1 MDLAIILTFVALA
14 VFLLLSVPIGIAI
27 GLSVVVGM
35 TVSDMLPYEFL
46 IQKMITSLDVFPLM
60 AVPFFIMA
68 GEIMQKG
75 SMAHRLLDVS
85 RALVG
90 HLTGGMAHIS
100 VLTSLFYGSL
110 SGSAPATVAAVGGI
124 MIPAMEKEKYS
135 KSFSTAVNTAAGCL
149 GVIIPPSVPLI
160 IYGTTA
166 GVSVGDLF
174 IAGIIPGLFIGAC
187 LMVCSYILAKKYGFT
202 GTGKRAPIKE
212 IATTFKDALPALM
225 VPIIV
230 LGGIYGGL
238 TTPTEAGVIA
248 VVYSLI
254 MEGLIL
260 RTLSWQKVID
270 VFKGTSL
277 TTASIFLVVA
287 TATAFGQI
295 LLFYNLPNQLVE
307 ILVSISDNKFVLLP
321 IILIFLL
328 IMGTFMDALAN
339 ILILTPLL
347 LPIVVVLGVDPIH
360 FGIVMIVCSSMGFLT
375 PPVGVNLFV
384 GCSIANISIEKLSVA
399 IMPFL
404 LTMVLA
410 LLVLT
415 FIPQITLWLP
425 GLKG

>member
-14 VFLLLSVPIGIAI
+14 TFLLLSVPIGIAI

-35 TVSDMLPYEFL
+35 TASDILPYEFL

-75 SMAHRLLDVS
+75 SMAQRLLAVS

-100 VLTSLFYGSL
+100 VLTSMFYGSL

-174 IAGIIPGLFIGAC
+174 IAGIIPGLFIGLC
-187 LMVCSYILAKKYGFT
+187 LMVCSYILARKYGFT
-202 GTGKRAPIKE
+202 GTGKRAPVKE
-212 IATTFKDALPALM
+212 ILLTFRDALPALM

-254 MEGLIL
+254 VEGLIL
-260 RTLSWQKVID
+260 RTLSWRKVID

-277 TTASIFLVVA
+277 TTSSIFLVVA
-287 TATAFGQI
+287 TATALGQI

-307 ILVSISDNKFVLLP
+307 ILVSISDNKFILLP

-347 LPIVVVLGVDPIH
+347 LPVVKVLGVDPIH
-360 FGIVMIVCSSMGFLT
+360 FGVVMIVCSSMGFLT

-384 GCSIANISIEKLSVA
+384 GCSIANLSIEKLSVA
-399 IMPFL
+399 VMPFL
-404 LTMVLA
+404 LTMILA
-410 LLVLT
+410 LLALT

-425 GLKG
+425 GLK

>member
-1 MDLAIILTFVALA
+1 MELTIILTFVALA

-35 TVSDMLPYEFL
+35 SASVDLPYEFL
-46 IQKMITSLDVFPLM
+46 IMKMITSLDVFPLM

-75 SMAHRLLDVS
+75 SMAERLLAVS
-85 RALVG
+85 RAMVG

-100 VLTSLFYGSL
+100 VLTSMFYGSL

-124 MIPAMEKEKYS
+124 MVPAMEKEKYS

-174 IAGIIPGLFIGAC
+174 IAGIIPGLFIGAS
-187 LMVCSYILAKKYGFT
+187 LMVCSYVLSKKYQFT
-202 GTGKRAPIKE
+202 GRAQRASIKD
-212 IATTFKDALPALM
+212 IFLALRDAMPALM
-225 VPIIV
+225 VPLIV
-230 LGGIYGGL
+230 LGGIYGGF

-248 VVYSLI
+248 VVYSFI
-254 MEGLIL
+254 VEGLIL
-260 RTLSWQKVID
+260 RTLTWRNVID

-295 LLFYNLPNQLVE
+295 LLFYNLPTYLVDV
-307 ILVSISDNKFVLLP
+307 LVSISDNKYILLP
-321 IILIFLL
+321 IILIFL
-328 IMGTFMDALAN
+328 IVMGTFMDALAN

-347 LPIVVVLGVDPIH
+347 LPVVKALGVDPIH

-399 IMPFL
+399 VMPFL

-410 LLVLT
+410 LLILT
-415 FIPQITLWLP
+415 FIPQISLWLT
-425 GLKG
+425 GL

>member
-1 MDLAIILTFVALA
+1 MDLAIILTFVSLA
-14 VFLLLSVPIGIAI
+14 TFLLLSVPIGVSI
-27 GLSVVVGM
+27 GMSVVVGM
-35 TVSDMLPYEFL
+35 TFSDMLPYEFL

-75 SMAHRLLDVS
+75 SMAQRLLSVS

-135 KSFSTAVNTAAGCL
+135 KSFATAVNTAAGCL

-174 IAGIIPGLFIGAC
+174 IAGIIPGLFIGLC
-187 LMVCSYILAKKYGFT
+187 LMVCSYILSKRYGFT
-202 GTGKRAPIKE
+202 GTGIRASAKE
-212 IATTFKDALPALM
+212 VASTFLAALPALM

-254 MEGLIL
+254 VEGLVL

-270 VFKGTSL
+270 VFRGTAL
-277 TTASIFLVVA
+277 TTSSIFLVVA
-287 TATAFGQI
+287 TATALGQI
-295 LLFYNLPNQLVE
+295 LLFYNLPSLLVE
-307 ILVSISDNKFVLLP
+307 ILVGISDNKYVLLP

-347 LPIVVVLGVDPIH
+347 LPVVKVLGVDPIH

-384 GCSIANISIEKLSVA
+384 GCSIANLSIEKLSVA
-399 IMPFL
+399 VMPFL
-404 LTMVLA
+404 FTMILA
-410 LLVLT
+410 LLTLT
-415 FIPQITLWLP
+415 FIPQIALWLP
-425 GLKG
+425 GL

>member
-1 MDLAIILTFVALA
+1 MDLAIVLTFVSLA
-14 VFLLLSVPIGIAI
+14 TFLLLSVPIGVAI

-35 TVSDMLPYEFL
+35 AFSDMLPYEFL

-75 SMAHRLLDVS
+75 SMAQRLLSVS

-124 MIPAMEKEKYS
+124 MIPAMQKEKYS
-135 KSFSTAVNTAAGCL
+135 KSFATAVNTAAGCL

-174 IAGIIPGLFIGAC
+174 IAGVIPGLFIGLC
-187 LMVCSYILAKKYGFT
+187 LMVCSHILAKKYGFT
-202 GTGKRAPIKE
+202 GTGKRAPLKE
-212 IATTFKDALPALM
+212 IASTFFLALPALM

-248 VVYSLI
+248 VIYSLI
-254 MEGLIL
+254 VEGLVL

-270 VFKGTSL
+270 VFKGTAL
-277 TTASIFLVVA
+277 TTSSIFLVVA
-287 TATAFGQI
+287 TATALGQI
-295 LLFYNLPNQLVE
+295 LLFYNLPSMLVE
-307 ILVSISDNKFVLLP
+307 ILVSISDNKYILLP

-347 LPIVVVLGVDPIH
+347 LPVVKVLGVDPIH
-360 FGIVMIVCSSMGFLT
+360 FGIIMIVCSSMGFLT

-384 GCSIANISIEKLSVA
+384 GCSIAQISIEKLSVA
-399 IMPFL
+399 VLPFL
-404 LTMVLA
+404 FTMVLS
-410 LLVLT
+410 LLALT
-415 FIPQITLWLP
+415 FIPQIALWLP
-425 GLKG
+425 GL